1 MPAAVTNPQTAVVS
15 RTSACTESGKDIAAG
30 YSRRVCRNCAAR
42 PILVPG
48 NQVASL
54 HSFLS
59 KVLSPES
66 TFDDRIAQRTAAIG
80 IVGLGYAGL
89 PLAMAFAETGFA
101 VTGIDL
107 NEQRVRAVEARE
119 SYLVDVPTERY
130 EDLAGTLSATTDY
143 AAVTELD
150 ALTICVPTP
159 LSKTR
164 TPDLNYI
171 VSAAESVGSNVKP
184 GMLIVLQST
193 TQPGTTEEVVL
204 PILEERSGG
213 KVGKDFFLG
222 YAPERVDP
230 GNKIWTIQNTPKLVA
245 GVTEECL
252 RRTALLYKTVV
263 DTVQPLS
270 SPMVAETAKLHEN
283 TFRAVNIALANEL
296 ALMCD
301 RLGISPWE
309 VIDAASSKPFGFL
322 PHYPGPGLG
331 GDCIPVVPHFL
342 AWRLREYGYSARL
355 IEAAHEINA
364 AMPLFVLQRIAD
376 ALNESSRAINGS
388 RMLLLGLAYKPNVH
402 DTRESP
408 SLEIMRQLLARGA
421 DVRYCDPYVS
431 RMELD
436 DVEHHAVEWTA
447 DEVEA
452 ADCVVLLTAH

>member
-1 MPAAVTNPQTAVVS
+1 M
-15 RTSACTESGKDIAAG
+15 
-30 YSRRVCRNCAAR
+30 
-42 PILVPG
+42 
-48 NQVASL
+48 
-54 HSFLS
+54 S
-59 KVLSPES
+59 KVLSPET

-89 PLAMAFAETGFA
+89 PLAMAFAEMGFD

-107 NEQRVRAVEARE
+107 NAERVRAVQTHE
-119 SYLVDVPTERY
+119 SYLVDVPPERY
-130 EDLAGTLSATTDY
+130 ENLDGTLSATTDY
-143 AAVTELD
+143 GVVGELD

-164 TPDLNYI
+164 TPDLNFI
-171 VSAAESVGSNVKP
+171 VSAAESVGSNISP

-193 TQPGTTEEVVL
+193 THPGTTEEVVL
-204 PILEERSGG
+204 PILEQRSGG
-213 KVGKDFFLG
+213 KAGKDFFLG

-230 GNKIWTIQNTPKLVA
+230 GNATFTIKNTPKLVA

-252 RRTALLYKTVV
+252 RRTALLYEQIV
-263 DTVQPLS
+263 DTVQPVS

-309 VIDAASSKPFGFL
+309 VIEAASSKPFGFL

-364 AMPLFVLQRIAD
+364 AMPLFVVQKISD
-376 ALNESSRAINGS
+376 ALNDSGRPIKGS
-388 RMLLLGLAYKPNVH
+388 RLLLLGMAYKADVH

-408 SLEIMRQLLARGA
+408 SLEIMRQLIQRGG
-421 DVRYCDPYVS
+421 DVHYCDPWVS
-431 RMELD
+431 EVELD
-436 DVEHHAVEWTA
+436 GATHRSVEWSA
-447 DEVEA
+447 DELAA
-452 ADCVVLLTAH
+452 ADCVVVLTPHTVFSDQPLWDRARLIVDTRHAVPDGPTVHQI